1 MVVKMLYCDS
11 MLGRV
16 ALTFGL
22 GGILWSVFAVPVLA
36 QSADE
41 TTQSLPQRA
50 VVTNVRTSAVDGEV
64 VTLYEVRFTQG
75 PEKGSLIVI
84 GDNET
89 VPVIGVKTYRAGDR
103 VLVNAID
110 HIDGSKKYLIT
121 DYDRRSG
128 LLWLVIAFM
137 VSVMWLSR
145 WRGVRSLVGLAFSYA
160 VIVLWIVPLIAQGY
174 QPVTV
179 SLVGATAILLI
190 SFFIT
195 EGFGRHTLAAATGT
209 VGAMLIIGGLSIAA
223 MNFTHLTGA
232 SSEEAFYLQTDP
244 NPIDVRGLLLAGII
258 IGTIGML
265 DDIAI
270 SQVATV
276 GELRRAN
283 PRMPRRQL
291 YNAALRVGRS
301 HLGAIVNT
309 LLLAY
314 TGSALPLL
322 VLFSQG
328 QNPAGFII
336 NGEIVATEIVRAIVG
351 SLGIILAVPITTALA
366 VWFNVVSEH
375 PAEEGHVHA

>member
-1 MVVKMLYCDS
+1 MVYSTS
-11 MLGRV
+11 MLGRFGV
-16 ALTFGL
+16 FVGL
-22 GGILWSVFAVPVLA
+22 GGLLWASFVAPVSA
-36 QSADE
+36 QTEEEA
-41 TTQSLPQRA
+41 TTESLPQKA
-50 VVTNVRTSAVDGEV
+50 VVTEKKSTTIDGETRDV
-64 VTLYEVRFTQG
+64 YSVRFQAG
-75 PEKGSLIVI
+75 AQKGQVVDI

-89 VPVIGVKTYRAGDR
+89 VPVIGVKSYRVGDR
-103 VLVNAID
+103 VLVSSIN
-110 HIDGSKKYLIT
+110 HIDGSVKYLIT
-121 DYDRRSG
+121 DYDRRNG
-128 LLWLVIAFM
+128 LLWLVGAFM
-137 VSVMWLSR
+137 VGVIWLSR
-145 WRGVRSLVGLAFSYA
+145 WRGVRSLVGLAFSYI
-160 VIVLWIVPLIAQGY
+160 VIVLWIVPLIAQGF

-179 SLVGATAILLI
+179 TLAGASAILLI
-190 SFFIT
+190 SFFVT
-195 EGFGRHTLAAATGT
+195 EGFGRHTFAAATGT
-209 VGAMLIIGGLSIAA
+209 VAAMLIIGVLSLVA

-258 IGTIGML
+258 IGTIGLL

-283 PRMPRRQL
+283 PRLSGRQL
-291 YNAALRVGRS
+291 YSAALRVGRS

-328 QNPAGFII
+328 QNPAGFVI

-351 SLGIILAVPITTALA
+351 SIGIILAVPITTALA
-366 VWFNVVSEH
+366 VWFKVVSQHPIEEEH
-375 PAEEGHVHA
+375 HHA